1 MADPH
6 EDFQN
11 GDLTIVVEDTTKK
24 KENESES
31 KADAGSSLEK
41 RASSNKRV
49 SFQGDQNG
57 QNGQNGQTD
66 PDEDESP
73 VVRSGHFSQRRMSR
87 LSMRSFRFSCKFEVF
102 FLLQNSTLSTCSMN
116 MLTMLNIVHV

>member
-49 SFQGDQNG
+49 SFQGDP
-57 QNGQNGQTD
+57 QNGQTD

-102 FLLQNSTLSTCSMN
+102 FFFKIL
-116 MLTMLNIVHV
+116 H